1 MFPLN
6 AEESAGN
13 SHRRRD
19 DDIISLATTIA
30 LRCFGAGFETSSTIT
45 RRSHKVNTRASNT
58 EVAEEQLREQ
68 QSAKQN
74 TESASVPE
82 RKETLEVSP
91 IKLSIITYWELRLVT
106 PDAYMAKIDIKDAYY
121 SAPIKLKDQKC
132 LKFTFDQVLYQFTVL
147 PNGYSPGPRKFTKL
161 LKPPLS
167 TLRKQGVTVAA
178 HIDDMFTLNKT
189 KTKCRDNIQHFL
201 SMLESLGFVIHPHK
215 FTFIPSTS
223 LEFLGFMIDSK
234 HMTVSLT
241 IAKKRAITELCHE
254 ILGAGRVSIRK
265 AAQLGGKFT
274 SCFIAV
280 PHGKLHYR
288 YLERDKTQ
296 ALVLNKGNYDKMTL
310 SSDAIREINWWVENI
325 MSSYRPIYRDNP
337 PLTITSDASTT
348 GWGACCN
355 GQRTGGIFSN
365 AEIDHINILEAK
377 AAYFGL
383 QALCPGVHD
392 THIKILADNSATVG
406 AINNMGSSKS
416 SALNDQIHRI

>member
-1 MFPLN
+1 M
-6 AEESAGN
+6 
-13 SHRRRD
+13 
-19 DDIISLATTIA
+19 LA
-30 LRCFGAGFETSSTIT
+30 
-45 RRSHKVNTRASNT
+45 
-58 EVAEEQLREQ
+58 
-68 QSAKQN
+68 
-74 TESASVPE
+74 
-82 RKETLEVSP
+82 
-91 IKLSIITYWELRLVT
+91 SILRLVT
-106 PDAYMAKIDIKDAYY
+106 PGAYMAKIDIKDAYY
-121 SAPIKLKDQKC
+121 SVPIKGSKDQKC
-132 LKFTFDQVLYQFTVL
+132 LEFTFDQVLYQFTVL
-147 PNGYSPGPRKFTKL
+147 HNGYSPGPRKFTKL

-189 KTKCRDNIQHFL
+189 ETKCRDNIQKSL
-201 SMLESLGFVIHPHK
+201 SMLESLGFVIQS
-215 FTFIPSTS
+215 TFIPSTS

-241 IAKKRAITELCHE
+241 IAKKRAITKLCHE
-254 ILGAGRVSIRK
+254 ILGSGRVSIRK

-296 ALVLNKGNYDKMTL
+296 ALVLNKGNYYKKMT

-325 MSSYRPIYRDNP
+325 MSSYSPIYRDNP
-337 PLTITSDASTT
+337 SLTITSDASTT

-355 GQRTGGIFSN
+355 GQRTGRLFSN

-416 SALNDQIHRI
+416 SAINDQIHRIWEWAQKRENWITASHICLHV